1 MLGAEEDAINQAR
14 EAFHAHLAA
23 QKKVQQQP
31 DYTDEEL
38 MMEERDLDQEF
49 NGQYTFYLQNFQN
62 YFL

>member
-1 MLGAEEDAINQAR
+1 LNQAR

-38 MMEERDLDQEF
+38 LMEERDLDQEF